1 MPVGFRIASAW
12 VDIRAED
19 KGLKQQIRTA
29 VEKAVRGQ
37 EAKIPANFDTKGLRR
52 ELDRALK
59 SATRGQKSTIPVKID
74 SKGLRAELNRAI
86 KAASRG
92 QKTNIPVNIDS
103 KGLRKS
109 IKTAWTAAIAGQT
122 FKLPLTVD
130 SKGLRREINRA
141 LREATSGQK
150 PTIKLGINSS
160 GLRAE
165 VNRALRAAMAG
176 QRATVPLHLN
186 TGNFSSTAGKM
197 SRLTKL
203 VVAGVLLI
211 PPALAVVD
219 HAFRA
224 LGPSVAVLIPMF
236 TALATM
242 GATIMVGMNGVG
254 EAVEQSGLSAKK
266 YAEALERL
274 TPAARAFV
282 EAIVEQK
289 GAFRDL
295 QRQVQETL
303 FHNMAKDLR
312 EMANVI
318 IPDLTIGLGG
328 MAMTLRGMAKGIM
341 NTATALSK
349 TGELKAMFGG
359 LQLAMKPLIPI
370 PGQILNGLVKLSIA
384 AMPLFIR
391 MNEAMGN
398 WFDNMTRKLNEGFA
412 NGRLQAAISQS
423 GQDIV
428 NFFRNIA
435 NNPEW
440 EQFVS
445 HMKATGPQMAEAL
458 RNISEALLKLIN
470 NLSPLAGAV
479 IILANAFA
487 KMVISLPDE
496 FVKIVMSLVGAL
508 ALYRMVAGG
517 ILATTAA
524 IVALKGAL
532 MALGGEAAMIAAIGP
547 AMGRVGASAGAIRGT
562 ALAVGMLARAGLALG
577 AIWLIFKGIDTVMGK
592 LFGDR
597 PPQVDKLTES
607 LIKFNKTGELS
618 GEAARVFEASW
629 SQSVDGADK
638 KFGGLH
644 ESIKGIAHAGT
655 WDKIFNGFQKATNWI
670 DPGKTKLEEY
680 KEKVGAVDSALAKMV
695 KGGHVSEA
703 QKSFALLSKEA
714 AKAGTSSEKFKSLLP
729 KYTEELKKAK
739 DAQKQAAET
748 MGVFGESA
756 INVSGRLKQLK
767 ADTEGLTKSI
777 FEMNNVNRNSIDTA
791 REWEKSADD
800 LAAASKKKGI
810 NLSYENGVLSQN
822 NDLQRESA
830 QALQTHAANTE
841 KNAMATY
848 QATGSW
854 ESASKILNDG
864 KAALIAS
871 AKQMGMNETQA
882 REYAAAVLNIPTQ
895 KQINIQV
902 AGQAESQLQAVAAA
916 YRATPNAKTVNVGVL
931 SATAVKVL
939 TDLGYK
945 IEELPDGTFTVTAKK
960 KQAEADLEYL
970 ENYKISPKTVEVL
983 AKITSLTVDIDKAQ
997 NKVDSLKQKRDVAV
1011 GAQKKKLDKEVAAAQ
1026 KKLDGLKQKRA
1037 AEIKALDKTGPG
1049 VKAAQDRL
1057 DGVKDKKVTITVA
1070 TILQQSTQTTADAIR
1085 KQAEAQSRAAK
1096 GKRWGGAI
1104 RRASGGSV
1112 GGGFV
1117 SGPGGPTSDKI
1128 KALLSNG
1135 EYVIR
1140 ASSVSKYGSAMMG
1153 DINNGRFP
1161 KYAAGGAVSGGS
1173 AGSAVSAT
1181 PTSGTFTVTDATGK
1195 PVASALNN
1203 FKALQDGAKKTYA
1216 AISTETAGFG
1226 KNLTSGVQQS
1236 GSQSVAAWNAWATG
1250 MKSKTDSGYKG
1261 VRTLTDAFSRNQ
1273 VAKTTATKSGTH
1285 SVWGSWGTG
1294 MQSRT
1299 KSTYANINAATSTF
1313 AKQSTSKIGN
1323 ARDGMGSAWGGLSPK
1338 FKPPVSYLVHTVI
1351 NKGVV
1356 GSMNAIMQKLG
1367 GGKNVSGISVPGF
1380 ATGGAINGPG
1390 SKTSDSIM
1398 ARLSNG
1404 EFVMQAKAV
1413 DKFGVGF
1420 MSQVNQ
1426 GKLPHDGAGFTGFSK
1441 GGGVN
1446 ISMPAFA
1453 GGGAVGVPSADA
1465 LNKIMGD
1472 GDSVG
1477 VKRMTDYIMNNYVLP
1492 LIDSG
1497 SGGSAMK
1504 DVQRAGVA
1512 HIRGNV
1518 EKFVK
1523 ENFGGA
1529 GSAAAGLRWAKTQ
1542 DGKPY
1547 QWGGNG
1553 NPSWDCSGFMSAIES
1568 VIRGEKPHRRWSTH
1582 AFNGGT
1588 PPGWKAG
1595 AKAPFTVGITHA
1607 GVGHTA
1613 GSIGKTNVESSGSG
1627 VQVGGGARGTANGMF
1642 TSRYGYVGPNAT
1654 KKARGGYISGPGGPT
1669 SDQVPAW
1676 LSNGEYVIRSAAVK
1690 RFGTSALNAINSGKM
1705 PGFASGGSVSDT
1717 TYKIKYGDTLSG
1729 IAVKFKTTVKA
1740 LMALNKTI
1748 TNANKIYAGKTIVI
1762 SKGSGSGGGGT
1773 TPTTPPGFSLPSM
1786 SKVGKSG
1793 IQSTDGTNDLKGFV
1807 TLSQASIEANK
1818 AGANI
1823 KNEIH
1828 HALASAENFGA
1839 LKQNFYDLQAKIKA
1853 AFKGSAETAMLS
1865 RFNTVV
1871 KALTPLQQS
1880 LDGVNGKLETAS
1892 KELEDVKGKFDGL
1905 KDSVSSAIM
1914 DFGNITKIG
1923 KWGTNPQTLLNQ
1935 LQTDVTKANAFGT
1948 QLEQL
1953 KAKGIN
1959 SDLIGKIAEAG
1970 ITGGGAATAASLLN
1984 MTPAQVAQLNAL
1996 QAQLTTAADKTGTAA
2011 ANGMYGAGVNAA
2023 QGIVDGLKSQQK
2035 AIEAQMVVIALA
2047 MEKAIK
2053 QALGIKSPSTLMAK
2067 VGNFTVD
2074 GLLGPV
2080 FARKAEANE
2089 AIRGLVPSDK
2099 LVGATPY
2106 SASRGMGA
2114 GTISSGAGVTNIGTI
2129 NVNVSGTFDLT
2140 KTADRRAIA
2149 QALVVEIKEEIRRDD
2164 KKRR

>member
-37 EAKIPANFDTKGLRR
+37 EAKIPANFNTKGLRR

-59 SATRGQKSTIPVKID
+59 AATRGQKSTIPVKID

-109 IKTAWTAAIAGQT
+109 IKTAWTAAIAGQK

-141 LREATSGQK
+141 LREATTGQK
-150 PTIKLGINSS
+150 PTIKLGINSA
-160 GLRAE
+160 GLRGE

-186 TGNFSSTAGKM
+186 TGSFSNSASKM
-197 SRLTKL
+197 SRITKL

-219 HAFRA
+219 HALRA
-224 LGPSVAVLIPMF
+224 LGPSIAVLVPMF

-254 EAVEQSGLSAKK
+254 EAIEQSGLSAKK

-274 TPAARAFV
+274 TPSARAFV
-282 EAIVEQK
+282 ESIVEQK

-303 FHNMAKDLR
+303 FHGLAKDMR

-328 MAMTLRGMAKGIM
+328 MALTLRGMTKGIM
-341 NTATALSK
+341 DTATALSK

-412 NGRLQAAISQS
+412 NGRLQAAISKS

-428 NFFRNIA
+428 NFFRRIA

-458 RNISEALLKLIN
+458 RNITEALLKLIN

-517 ILATTAA
+517 ILATTSA
-524 IVALKGAL
+524 IVALKTAL
-532 MALGGEAAMIAAIGP
+532 MALGSETAMIAAIQGSLS
-547 AMGRVGASAGAIRGT
+547 RAGATAPAIRRV

-592 LFGDR
+592 LFGEKA
-597 PPQVDKLTES
+597 PQVDKLTES

-618 GEAARVFEASW
+618 GEAARVFKASW
-629 SQSVDGADK
+629 SQSVDGAEK

-644 ESIKGIAHAGT
+644 EAIKGIAHAGT

-680 KEKVGAVDSALAKMV
+680 KEKVGAVDKALAEMV
-695 KGGHVSEA
+695 KGGHVKEA
-703 QKSFALLSKEA
+703 EKSFALLSKEA

-739 DAQKQAAET
+739 DAQKAAAET
-748 MGVFGESA
+748 MGLFGESA
-756 INVSGRLKQLK
+756 IAVSDRLKTLK

-800 LAAASKKKGI
+800 LAKASKKKGI

-841 KNAMATY
+841 KNALATY
-848 QATGSW
+848 QSTGSW
-854 ESASKILNDG
+854 EKASKILNDG
-864 KAALIAS
+864 RNALIAS
-871 AKQMGMNETQA
+871 AKQMGMNSEQA
-882 REYAAAVLNIPTQ
+882 RKYANDVLNIPTQ
-895 KQINIQV
+895 KQINIMV

-916 YRATPNAKTVNVGVL
+916 YRATPEKKTVNVGVL
-931 SATAVKVL
+931 SAAAVKVL

-945 IEELPDGTFTVTAKK
+945 VEQLPDGTFTVTAKT
-960 KQAEADLEYL
+960 KQSEKDLEYL
-970 ENYKISPKTVEVL
+970 ENYEISPKTVEVL

-1026 KKLDGLKQKRA
+1026 KKLDDLKQKRA

-1049 VKAAQDRL
+1049 VKAAQDHL
-1057 DGVKDKKVTITVA
+1057 DGVKDKKVTISISQVLT
-1070 TILQQSTQTTADAIR
+1070 QSNQDIAAAIQKQADAAAKR
-1085 KQAEAQSRAAK
+1085 AK
-1096 GKRWGGAI
+1096 GKRYGGPI
-1104 RRASGGSV
+1104 HKYASGGSV

-1117 SGPGGPTSDKI
+1117 SGPGGPTSDRVR
-1128 KALLSNG
+1128 ALLSDG
-1135 EYVIR
+1135 EFVMR
-1140 ASSVSKYGSAMMG
+1140 ASAVSKYGSSFMS
-1153 DINNGRFP
+1153 DINTGRYP
-1161 KYAAGGAVSGGS
+1161 KYAAGGAVGGGS
-1173 AGSAVSAT
+1173 GATNVSAT

-1216 AISTETAGFG
+1216 AIANDTTGFG
-1226 KNLTSGVQQS
+1226 KSLTSGVVQT
-1236 GSQSVAAWNAWATG
+1236 GNKSVSSWNAWAAG
-1250 MKSKTDSGYKG
+1250 MKSKTDAGYKG

-1273 VAKTTATKSGTH
+1273 VSKTTSTKTGTH
-1285 SVWGSWGTG
+1285 SVWGSWSTG

-1299 KSTYANINAATSTF
+1299 KSTYANINAATNTF

-1420 MSQVNQ
+1420 MNQVNN
-1426 GKLPHDGAGFTGFSK
+1426 GKMPHDGAGFTGFSK

-1453 GGGAVGVPSADA
+1453 TGGAVGVPSADA
-1465 LNKIMGD
+1465 LNKIIGD
-1472 GDSVG
+1472 GDNVG
-1477 VKRMTDYIMNNYVLP
+1477 VKKMTDFIMNNYVLP

-1504 DVQRAGVA
+1504 DVQRAGMQ
-1512 HIRGNV
+1512 HIRSNV

-1582 AFNGGT
+1582 AFKGGA
-1588 PPGWKAG
+1588 PSGWKAG

-1613 GSIGKTNVESSGSG
+1613 GTIGKTNVESSGGG

-1690 RFGTSALNAINSGKM
+1690 KFGTSALSAINSGKM
-1705 PGFASGGSVSDT
+1705 PGFATGGSVGSYT
-1717 TYKIKYGDTLSG
+1717 IKYGDTLSEL
-1729 IAVKFKTTVKA
+1729 AVKFKTTVKE
-1740 LMALNKTI
+1740 LMKLNKNI
-1748 TNANKIYAGKTIVI
+1748 KNANLIYAGQKLTVP
-1762 SKGSGSGGGGT
+1762 GSSSGGGGGT
-1773 TPTTPPGFSLPSM
+1773 TTPKPTPGFTLPAM

-1793 IQSTDGTNDLKGFV
+1793 IQAQDGIDALKGFV

-1823 KNEIH
+1823 KNELIN
-1828 HALASAENFGA
+1828 ALKGQENFAA
-1839 LKQNFYDLQAKIKA
+1839 LTQNFYDLQGKIKA

-1865 RFNTVV
+1865 RFNKVV
-1871 KALTPLQQS
+1871 AALTPLQKS

-1892 KELEDVKGKFDGL
+1892 ANLEEVKGKFDGL

-1914 DFGNITKIG
+1914 DFGSITKIG
-1923 KWGTNPQTLLNQ
+1923 KWGTNPQTLINQ
-1935 LQTDVTKANAFGT
+1935 LQTDVTKANAFGQ

-1953 KAKGIN
+1953 KNKGIN
-1959 SDLIGKIAEAG
+1959 SELIGQIAEAG
-1970 ITGGGAATAASLLN
+1970 IAGGGAATAASLLQ

-1996 QAQLTTAADKTGTAA
+1996 QGQLTTAANKAGTAA

-2035 AIEAQMVVIALA
+2035 AIQDQMLVIATA

-2053 QALGIKSPSTLMAK
+2053 QALGIKSPSTVMAK

-2074 GLLGPV
+2074 GLLAPV
-2080 FARKAEANE
+2080 LARKAEAND
-2089 AIRGLVPSDK
+2089 AIRSLVPSDK
-2099 LVGATPY
+2099 LASTTPSTAGRYGA
-2106 SASRGMGA
+2106 G
-2114 GTISSGAGVTNIGTI
+2114 GTISSGAGVTHIGTI

-2140 KTADRRAIA
+2140 KPAERRAIA